1 MNQKFVDGVCVLCS
15 VLTVFLWTFVLA
27 GVLLAPGCTLL
38 DDDPSNDPS
47 PQQIATVIQSGA
59 RAVTGIAL
67 SQVDADERVEI
78 ALEVKDRAGQVQ
90 YYLNAVL
97 DNGSPATAAIDIL
110 RKNFIRLLPPDLQV
124 YVLTG
129 LDSLIIYLDDTGLD
143 SPLGN
148 DGLLYVN
155 AFLNG
160 IIEGAAPYTLAEG
173 GNSSTARMVQ
183 VRTVN
188 PNDYRFIEVPDG
200 FEILSVSVN
209 QAQTVV
215 TLVEETSKG
224 KKYIVDVYYSGL
236 LKGRYLL
243 TK

>member
-129 LDSLIIYLDDTGLD
+129 LDSLATDKIKVGGGTDVTRAEWFSGTSTVMLVFSLTD
-143 SPLGN
+143 S
-148 DGLLYVN
+148 V
-155 AFLNG
+155 FF
-160 IIEGAAPYTLAEG
+160 
-173 GNSSTARMVQ
+173 TA
-183 VRTVN
+183 
-188 PNDYRFIEVPDG
+188 D
-200 FEILSVSVN
+200 SV
-209 QAQTVV
+209 
-215 TLVEETSKG
+215 K
-224 KKYIVDVYYSGL
+224 
-236 LKGRYLL
+236 
-243 TK
+243 